1 MLVLSRKAGESV
13 RIGADV
19 RVTVL
24 RIGPTSVRVGIEA
37 PSYLGIV
44 REELEF
50 DLPLE
55 QFAGAERTSLNN

>member
-1 MLVLSRKAGESV
+1 MLVLSRKAGETV
-13 RIGADV
+13 RIGNDV
-19 RVTVL
+19 RVTIL

-50 DLPLE
+50 DLPQEEL
-55 QFAGAERTSLNN
+55 AGANRAANS